1 MLATRIPAC
10 AEAIDFSQS
19 LASRR
24 HRLSQAKVL
33 STTHRLGR
41 SSKPWAVSERLMISS
56 FQRPMSSRAPS
67 SSVPRRRRRRRG
79 DAAGGSDDGSI

>member
-1 MLATRIPAC
+1 MLATRIHAC

-41 SSKPWAVSERLMISS
+41 SSKPWHFAVSERLMISS
-56 FQRPMSSRAPS
+56 FQRPMSGALEFRSRVGTAS
-67 SSVPRRRRRRRG
+67 AKR
-79 DAAGGSDDGSI
+79 

>member
-1 MLATRIPAC
+1 MLATRIHAC

-33 STTHRLGR
+33 STTHHLGR

-56 FQRPMSSRAPS
+56 VQRPMSSRVPS
-67 SSVPRRRRRRRG
+67 SFGPV
-79 DAAGGSDDGSI
+79 